1 MFSVLLFG
9 TSGVVL
15 DFGRVYSEH
24 GIMQS
29 YTDQAALAAAH
40 ELDRE
45 PDSIDRAV
53 NAVFGGLDAE
63 GNDIGAPLTKTAV
76 FSSGAD
82 NQFNI
87 SHLVFLSNLAND
99 AGAQSS
105 MAGIQSDIV
114 YVAFADG
121 GSNGNA
127 VDAATTAKYVIAV
140 AQERSVNNTLIS
152 LINSGAETAAASSN
166 VVRTVAAAR
175 REVSFCGEFS
185 NLVMCSPRTA
195 MSGNNTTADS
205 EAELGEFM
213 NYFRGARFAH
223 VADGSD
229 GPELHRL
236 YRRRNP
242 AMGAEDEGGLTSLAG
257 VETIC
262 NTLNTLPG
270 GGTTSDQ
277 SVIDRYQ
284 AICHL
289 AATRPRDH
297 CIGETLEI
305 VAAEPEVI
313 TTALNVAFNM
323 WDAPINDVVDNWQ
336 SNGQAPQM
344 PLFQPDIVIMKGK
357 VWETELVNRQA
368 TDLAFSL
375 GGNDHSRL
383 HYKTEFIGTP
393 GTSTSTTFDD
403 NLPDCFR
410 PPATP
415 DQCSV
420 NPFLPGYAPFIGF
433 SPNLTQLTSYYQ
445 KNYEVHFQF
454 VGGQNVPPFVQSF
467 YDMYLEER
475 DWTHAAQDVT
485 TTGFIPF
492 PPFSQTTVHA
502 PAGQS
507 LAFSGEDASLASFTP
522 SPHLQEQTGDL
533 YQSNGVGYP
542 TGLVNP
548 DETLTR
554 RRISVPMVD
563 CSALG
568 NPDADGMLEVDVLD
582 FVDMFILQPPRPEC
596 GVGGSDQCNNAN
608 VTSATVLTEFVS
620 KTDYTKN
627 TFPELVR

>member
-195 MSGNNTTADS
+195 MSGNNITADN

-242 AMGAEDEGGLTSLAG
+242 AMGVEDAGGLTSLAG

-336 SNGQAPQM
+336 SNGQAPLM
-344 PLFQPDIVIMKGK
+344 PFFQPDIVIMKGK
-357 VWETELVNRQA
+357 AWETIDANRAA
-368 TDLAFSL
+368 TNLAFGL
-375 GGNDHSRL
+375 GTNNHSRL
-383 HYKTEFIGTP
+383 HYKTIFIGSES
-393 GTSTSTTFDD
+393 TSTSFDH

-410 PPATP
+410 SSAT
-415 DQCSV
+415 QGLCGIGAS
-420 NPFLPGYAPFIGF
+420 LPGYAPFIGF
-433 SPNLTQLTSYYQ
+433 PSTLTQLTNYYQ
-445 KNYEVHFQF
+445 ENYEVHFQF
-454 VGGQNVPPFVQSF
+454 VGGQNVPAFVQSF

-475 DWTHAAQDVT
+475 DWTHAAEDVT
-485 TTGFIPF
+485 STGFIPF

-502 PAGQS
+502 LAGQS
-507 LAFSGEDASLASFTP
+507 LTMSGEDASLALFTP
-522 SPHLQEQTGDL
+522 SPHLTQQTDDL
-533 YQSNGVGYP
+533 HASYNVDVGYP

-554 RRISVPMVD
+554 RRISVPMID
-563 CSALG
+563 CSALDT
-568 NPDADGMLEVDVLD
+568 PDADGMLEVDVLD
-582 FVDMFILQPPRPEC
+582 FVDMFLLQPPRPEC
-596 GVGGSDQCNNAN
+596 GVGGDDQCNNAD